1 VLFAKLINRNELS
14 GKYSQMQ
21 DSNKKRVGVIG
32 GSRGLGS
39 WLVKFFTEN
48 GYSVLFSSA
57 DEYSQVADNRSLLE
71 QSDVIFIAVP
81 IGAMC
86 TVLSEIYPYASGKT
100 IVEICSVKKFIIEHY
115 KQLQAQY
122 PEVQA
127 DFLSIHPMFSPM
139 LRHLKGQ
146 VVLFNYLIGSHLWE
160 TELRQLLTAHQARCF
175 DMDYLHHDEVM
186 GVVQGLNHFNVFA
199 SAKTL
204 NTLGKQLGII
214 RDVSSPPYRIFLI
227 FFSRYVLQ
235 DAGLY
240 ADIQMYNEFV
250 PKVLD
255 IFRREVEALY
265 QLIIQKDRQGF
276 LDYVQAARGYFL
288 ENSEDIGIS
297 NHLIEQLGAYLNKLK
312 NNPRS

>member
-1 VLFAKLINRNELS
+1 
-14 GKYSQMQ
+14 MQ
-21 DSNKKRVGVIG
+21 DLYIKKIGVIG
-32 GSRGLGS
+32 GSCGLGN
-39 WLVKFFTEN
+39 WLVRFFTEN
-48 GYSVLFSSA
+48 GYQVLFTSA
-57 DEYSQVADNRSLLE
+57 DEHSQVADNRSLLE
-71 QSDVIFIAVP
+71 WSDIVFIAVP
-81 IGAMC
+81 IGSMC
-86 TVLSEIYPYASGKT
+86 AVLSEIYPHANGKI
-100 IVEICSVKKFIIEHY
+100 IVEICSVKKFIIDHY
-115 KQLQAQY
+115 QQLRAQH

-127 DFLSIHPMFSPM
+127 DFLSIHPMFGPM

-146 VVLFNYLIGSHLWE
+146 VVLFNYLNGSHLWE
-160 TELRQLLTAHQARCF
+160 TELRQLLTGHQARCF

-204 NTLGKQLGII
+204 NTLGKQLGVI
-214 RDVSSPPYRIFLI
+214 RDVASPPYRIFLI

-265 QLIIQKDRQGF
+265 QLIVQKDRQGF
-276 LDYVQAARGYFL
+276 LDYVQTARGYFL

-312 NNPRS
+312 NNPQS

>member
-1 VLFAKLINRNELS
+1 
-14 GKYSQMQ
+14 MQ
-21 DSNKKRVGVIG
+21 NLRIKKIGVIG

-39 WLVKFFTEN
+39 WLVKFFAEN
-48 GYSVLFSSA
+48 GYPVLFSSA
-57 DEYSQVADNRSLLE
+57 DEHSQVADNRRLSE
-71 QSDVIFIAVP
+71 WADVIFVAVP

-86 TVLSEIYPYASGKT
+86 DVLGEIYPHANGKT
-100 IVEICSVKKFIIEHY
+100 IVEVCSVKKFIIDHY
-115 KQLQAQY
+115 KKLQAQH

-127 DFLSIHPMFSPM
+127 DFLSVHPMFSPM

-146 VVLFNYLIGSHLWE
+146 VILFNYLNGSNIWE
-160 TELRQLLTAHQARCF
+160 TELRQLLIAHQARCF

-204 NTLGKQLGII
+204 NTLGNQLGII
-214 RDVSSPPYRIFLI
+214 RDVASPPYRIFLI

-255 IFRREVEALY
+255 IFRREVEVLY
-265 QLIIQKDRQGF
+265 QLILQKDRQGF
-276 LDYVQAARGYFL
+276 LDYVQTARSYFE
-288 ENSEDIGIS
+288 ENREDIGIS

-312 NNPRS
+312 NNPQS